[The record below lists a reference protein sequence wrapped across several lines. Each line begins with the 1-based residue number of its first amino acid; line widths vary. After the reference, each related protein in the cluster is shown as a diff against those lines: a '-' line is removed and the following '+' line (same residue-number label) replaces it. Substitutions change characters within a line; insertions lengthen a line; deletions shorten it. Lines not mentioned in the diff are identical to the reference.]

1 MQQAAPLSPE
11 AYADAL
17 LQSYLSPAT
26 DDAPAVWTAKY
37 AEEVAKRR
45 ESALEKTLLYDR
57 LLAEANVEASLF
69 PPSSPSDTYVLLV
82 AILTAAVAEDEKSA
96 LLYYL
101 FKEHAGEA
109 DGDVFAEH
117 VALSPSKRAE
127 IDGYWGVDHALFA
140 SAIPYLKDARF
151 LPIVAETLGGQH
163 KHAALLLELYD
174 VQGSLPATCGTPSE
188 ATLHQLALLL
198 EALAQVRGLGTAWV
212 ACRQWLAAQ
221 PNAQALHNALY
232 GVLLRYCFAPPRPDA
247 IRALLALPLDA
258 DEEGRVQNYAL
269 TPGSAAPSH
278 AAVAVDTLL
287 LKLINEGRYVDAIHL
302 DRRAAQLERS
312 HAFGSDGSSQ
322 AARLRH
328 RRKALVD
335 GVWSIL
341 PAVQRDALVAD
352 LGPEPM
358 AEEAQ
363 PAAPERPQT
372 PLSASLSAAPAKAS
386 PDARLLYTAVHLPS
400 LGQKRGAT
408 PALRESDAPLRSSS
422 PFAGW
427 KRAAPRETQKEAPRP
442 LEPGWGVPIPKMA
455 QDVAMDEARAVEED
469 MDDALDEAEAVN
481 EDEPMADEADE
492 ADEADA
498 DDEPV
503 DDEPV
508 DVDEPA
514 DEPEDEHADPSPSP
528 EVPRRR
534 RGSRR
539 AAKKANEALRMT
551 LRSEDPPVP
560 GGFPME
566 AAPARR
572 TRRTSRAPEEG
583 LTASASMYPTAQS
596 PAPRLPRSATQ
607 GDVAYPQAS
616 LARLEALHDHR
627 PIARRTRAQTAELE
641 SHGSQASDVG
651 DLSDFAH
658 DEPATPSRR
667 RRRASPVATPQRVTR
682 SSRRLKD
689 GTTPGTPRSVP
700 RRRDGK

>member
-1 MQQAAPLSPE
+1 MR
-11 AYADAL
+11 Y
-17 LQSYLSPAT
+17 
-26 DDAPAVWTAKY
+26 
-37 AEEVAKRR
+37 VAW
-45 ESALEKTLLYDR
+45 
-57 LLAEANVEASLF
+57 
-69 PPSSPSDTYVLLV
+69 
-82 AILTAAVAEDEKSA
+82 LTQ
-96 LLYYL
+96 
-101 FKEHAGEA
+101 
-109 DGDVFAEH
+109 
-117 VALSPSKRAE
+117 
-127 IDGYWGVDHALFA
+127 

-174 VQGSLPATCGTPSE
+174 VHGSLPAMCGASSE
-188 ATLHQLALLL
+188 ASLHQLALVL

-247 IRALLALPLDA
+247 IRALLALPLEA
-258 DEEGRVQNYAL
+258 DEEGRVQHYAL

-312 HAFGSDGSSQ
+312 HAFRSDGSSQ
-322 AARLRH
+322 AVRLRH

-341 PAVQRDALVAD
+341 PAVQRDALAAD

-408 PALRESDAPLRSSS
+408 PALRESDTPLRSSS

-427 KRAAPRETQKEAPRP
+427 KRAAPRDTPKDAPRP

-455 QDVAMDEARAVEED
+455 QDVAMDEARAADED
-469 MDDALDEAEAVN
+469 RDDALDEAEAEK
-481 EDEPMADEADE
+481 EDEPMADEADV
-492 ADEADA
+492 
-498 DDEPV
+498 PV
-503 DDEPV
+503 DDELADEP
-508 DVDEPA
+508 VDEPA
-514 DEPEDEHADPSPSP
+514 DEPVDEPADPSPSP

-539 AAKKANEALRMT
+539 AAKKANEALRLT
-551 LRSEDPPVP
+551 LRSDDPPIP
-560 GGFPME
+560 GGFPVE

-641 SHGSQASDVG
+641 SHGSQASDLG

-667 RRRASPVATPQRVTR
+667 RRRASPPVATPQRVTR

-689 GTTPGTPRSVP
+689 GTTDGTPRSAP
-700 RRRDGK
+700 RRREGK

>member
-1 MQQAAPLSPE
+1 MR
-11 AYADAL
+11 Y
-17 LQSYLSPAT
+17 
-26 DDAPAVWTAKY
+26 
-37 AEEVAKRR
+37 VAW
-45 ESALEKTLLYDR
+45 
-57 LLAEANVEASLF
+57 
-69 PPSSPSDTYVLLV
+69 
-82 AILTAAVAEDEKSA
+82 LTQ
-96 LLYYL
+96 
-101 FKEHAGEA
+101 
-109 DGDVFAEH
+109 
-117 VALSPSKRAE
+117 
-127 IDGYWGVDHALFA
+127 

-174 VQGSLPATCGTPSE
+174 VQGSLPAMCGASSE
-188 ATLHQLALLL
+188 ASLHQLALVL

-232 GVLLRYCFAPPRPDA
+232 GVLLRYCFVPPRPDA

-335 GVWSIL
+335 GIWSIL
-341 PAVQRDALVAD
+341 PAVQRDALAAD

-408 PALRESDAPLRSSS
+408 PALRESDTPLRSSS

-427 KRAAPRETQKEAPRP
+427 KRAAPRDTQRDAPRP

-455 QDVAMDEARAVEED
+455 QDVAMDEAHAAKED
-469 MDDALDEAEAVN
+469 MDDVLDEAEAEK

-492 ADEADA
+492 
-498 DDEPV
+498 PV

-508 DVDEPA
+508 DEPVDEP
-514 DEPEDEHADPSPSP
+514 ADPSPSP

-534 RGSRR
+534 RASRR
-539 AAKKANEALRMT
+539 AAKKANEALRLT
-551 LRSEDPPVP
+551 LRSDDPPIP
-560 GGFPME
+560 GGFPVE
-566 AAPARR
+566 AAPVRR

-689 GTTPGTPRSVP
+689 GTADGTPRSAP
-700 RRRDGK
+700 RRREGK